1 MFCSLET
8 GGNCIQQAGLP
19 LCRILSRKLRRNVVA
34 PKASWQAC
42 GAAATKTQMQMLS
55 TSRSKSGLLD
65 NEYWSSR
72 PTFAV
77 ARTFGGMKCWSNAA
91 KGTCRQK
98 ITIGCMGMQR
108 DIVSWALHCNS
119 GTSIAKRQ
127 QRHVPIGVARTLAG
141 HVKENSVAAKV
152 FSARQQRRP
161 PQTTTSS
168 LRNSKSPYSSVHTT
182 KRFSI
187 TAFIVRASLLCAK
200 AGSLCGVRHE
210 TPRPPST

>member
-1 MFCSLET
+1 MCCSLEI
-8 GGNCIQQAGLP
+8 GGNCIQQVGSQ
-19 LCRILSRKLRRNVVA
+19 LCLILSRTLCRNVVA

-42 GAAATKTQMQMLS
+42 GAAATKTRMQMLP
-55 TSRSKSGLLD
+55 TSRSKSGLLG

-91 KGTCRQK
+91 KATYRQK

-127 QRHVPIGVARTLAG
+127 RRHVPIGVARPLASHAKG
-141 HVKENSVAAKV
+141 NSVAAIV
-152 FSARQQRRP
+152 FSAHQQRKP
-161 PQTTTSS
+161 P
-168 LRNSKSPYSSVHTT
+168 
-182 KRFSI
+182 
-187 TAFIVRASLLCAK
+187 
-200 AGSLCGVRHE
+200 
-210 TPRPPST
+210 